1 MPLLLG
7 IDIGT
12 TNTKLKVYNEDGQTL
27 AETSF
32 RTPLFSD
39 AHGPYY
45 DPKELATLLFAAVA
59 GFPERVRRSVGA
71 LSVSSFAEVM
81 VGLDERG
88 EPITRCI
95 PWYDERTKE
104 EAEEVA
110 LDPSWVYETTGLSPH
125 HKYSLYKLLWHRRHE
140 PEVFRAVRFWI
151 SMSGFVLFALS
162 GELSFDYSLAS
173 RTMLFDQ
180 HTRTWR
186 EELLDLAGIQKKQ
199 LAPLYPSGVA
209 LGRLRHEAATRCGLP
224 RDVAVV
230 TGGHDHPC
238 AALACGVFQK
248 GWGLISTGT
257 TESLMVPLEHP
268 PSFAGDSG
276 GKPFSFGHHVVF
288 PLYYAMGGIYSG
300 GFAVDWMLRL
310 LGESYEVFAELD
322 PVRGEDVPFFFPYLL
337 GGEYEEAKG
346 AFLNL
351 SGDTGREDFVLSVL
365 FGLCAEYRTIWERME
380 KELSCTV
387 TQAVNV
393 GGGVQNALWMRL
405 KATFLKKPIVVPAEK
420 EGSCQGAALLAGIG
434 VGVYKSPEEAFSRAF
449 RMEKAF
455 EPIAALEAQVDH
467 WYTTYLALRE
477 VLKTANVSIA
487 RGKEK

>member
-1 MPLLLG
+1 MPLLFG

-12 TNTKLKVYNEDGQTL
+12 TNTKLKVYDEDGQTL
-27 AETSF
+27 AEMSF
-32 RTPLFSD
+32 KTPLFSD
-39 AHGPYY
+39 AHGSYY
-45 DPKELATLLFAAVA
+45 DPKELTTLLFAAIA
-59 GFPERVRRSVGA
+59 GFPGHVRRSVRA

-88 EPITRCI
+88 EPLTRCI

-104 EAEEVA
+104 EAEELN

-140 PEVFRAVRFWI
+140 PEVFRAVRFWT

-186 EELLDLAGIQKKQ
+186 EELLDLAGMQKKQ
-199 LAPLYPSGVA
+199 LAPLYPSGIA
-209 LGRLRHEAATRCGLP
+209 LGRLRSEAATQCGLP
-224 RDVAVV
+224 AEVIVV

-238 AALACGVFQK
+238 AALASGVFQR

-268 PSFAGDSG
+268 PSFAGDSR

-310 LGESYEVFAELD
+310 LGESYDIFAKLD
-322 PVRGEDVPFFFPYLL
+322 PLRRRDIPFFFPYLL

-351 SGDTGREDFVLSVL
+351 SGDTEQEDFALSVL

-380 KELSCTV
+380 KELSYTV

-405 KATFLKKPIVVPAEK
+405 KATFLKKPIVVPVEK

-434 VGVYKSPEEAFSRAF
+434 AGVYKSPEEAFSRAF
-449 RMEKAF
+449 RVEKTF
-455 EPIAALEAQVDH
+455 EPIAELEAWVDH
-467 WYTTYLALRE
+467 WYTTYLELRE
-477 VLKTANVSIA
+477 VLRVANVRLA
-487 RGKEK
+487 GRKEK